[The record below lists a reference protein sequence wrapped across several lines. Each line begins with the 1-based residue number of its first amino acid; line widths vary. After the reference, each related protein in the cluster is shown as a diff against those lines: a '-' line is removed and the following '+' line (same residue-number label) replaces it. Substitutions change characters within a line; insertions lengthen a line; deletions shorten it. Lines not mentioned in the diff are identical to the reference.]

1 MKCLGWLVLAAA
13 LLPVA
18 ASAQDS
24 APVPNPITSLLK
36 QQVERY
42 SKLQVGAAELMPAD
56 KYDFK
61 PTPEMRSFGS
71 LVLHITQFNGAV
83 CSRFTSAPAPDFK
96 DLKESDSKDKLVEAI
111 KASFDYC
118 TSAIGGLDDSTLG
131 QPAGRLGPFNLS
143 RGSAL
148 VILGED
154 WFDHY
159 GAQAIY
165 LRLNGILPPS
175 AQQAQAPRR
184 MGM

>member
-1 MKCLGWLVLAAA
+1 MKRLGWLVLAAA

-36 QQVERY
+36 QQVTRY
-42 SKLQVGAAELMPAD
+42 SQLQVGAAESMPAE

-71 LVLHITQFNGAV
+71 LVLHIAQFNGAV
-83 CSRFTSAPAPDFK
+83 CSRFTSAPAPDIK
-96 DLKESDSKDKLVEAI
+96 EMKESDAKDKLVAAA
-111 KASFDYC
+111 KDSFEYC
-118 TSAIGGLDDSTLG
+118 EKAIGGLDDSTLG
-131 QPAGRLGPFNLS
+131 QPAGRLGPFNLT
-143 RGSAL
+143 RGGAL
-148 VILGED
+148 VLLGEE

-165 LRLNGILPPS
+165 LRLNGIQPPS
-175 AQQAQAPRR
+175 ARRTEAPRR